1 MQISLSD
8 HFTFKRLIRFVMPS
22 VIMMIV
28 TSLYSIVDG
37 IFVSNIVGKN
47 AFAAVNLVMPVLM
60 ALGSIGFLVGTGGS
74 AIVAKTLGEGKKQKA
89 NEYFSMLIK
98 TVIIVG
104 VFLSVIGFIFM
115 PQIAKALGASKIIFN
130 DCVTYGRILLCANT
144 FFMLQNS
151 FQSFLVVAEKPLFGL
166 FISICAEYAICF
178 LTSCLCMYLTSE
190 LQEQH
195 LQLQ

>member
-115 PQIAKALGASKIIFN
+115 PDVYSSVPTHFLCCKTAFKAFWL
-130 DCVTYGRILLCANT
+130 
-144 FFMLQNS
+144 
-151 FQSFLVVAEKPLFGL
+151 
-166 FISICAEYAICF
+166 
-178 LTSCLCMYLTSE
+178 
-190 LQEQH
+190 
-195 LQLQ
+195 

>member
-1 MQISLSD
+1 
-8 HFTFKRLIRFVMPS
+8 MPS

-89 NEYFSMLIK
+89 NDFALEHDLDFTDDCQL
-98 TVIIVG
+98 VE
-104 VFLSVIGFIFM
+104 
-115 PQIAKALGASKIIFN
+115 ALGHK
-130 DCVTYGRILLCANT
+130 V
-144 FFMLQNS
+144 
-151 FQSFLVVAEKPLFGL
+151 
-166 FISICAEYAICF
+166 
-178 LTSCLCMYLTSE
+178 
-190 LQEQH
+190 
-195 LQLQ
+195 

>member
-1 MQISLSD
+1 
-8 HFTFKRLIRFVMPS
+8 MPS

-130 DCVTYGRILLCANT
+130 DCVTDVYSSVPTHFLCCKTA
-144 FFMLQNS
+144 FKAFWL
-151 FQSFLVVAEKPLFGL
+151 
-166 FISICAEYAICF
+166 
-178 LTSCLCMYLTSE
+178 
-190 LQEQH
+190 
-195 LQLQ
+195 

>member
-104 VFLSVIGFIFM
+104 VFLSVI
-115 PQIAKALGASKIIFN
+115 PDSAKLK
-130 DCVTYGRILLCANT
+130 T
-144 FFMLQNS
+144 LQR
-151 FQSFLVVAEKPLFGL
+151 F
-166 FISICAEYAICF
+166 
-178 LTSCLCMYLTSE
+178 
-190 LQEQH
+190 
-195 LQLQ
+195 